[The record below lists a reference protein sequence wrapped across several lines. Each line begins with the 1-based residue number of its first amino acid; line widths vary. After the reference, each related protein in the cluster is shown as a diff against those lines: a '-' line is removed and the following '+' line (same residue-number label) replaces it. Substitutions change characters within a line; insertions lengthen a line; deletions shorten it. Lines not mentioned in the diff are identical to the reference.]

1 MATMRSFVRFF
12 DFNTLLSAGSTLIP
26 SRLQCD
32 CDHGMHGCVSPRC
45 PSIGG
50 GVMRA
55 IALVAT
61 LLALAY
67 LFYAAVSMLG
77 QALVFS

>member
-1 MATMRSFVRFF
+1 
-12 DFNTLLSAGSTLIP
+12 
-26 SRLQCD
+26 
-32 CDHGMHGCVSPRC
+32 
-45 PSIGG
+45 
-50 GVMRA
+50 
-55 IALVAT
+55 LVAT

>member
-1 MATMRSFVRFF
+1 MTVIT
-12 DFNTLLSAGSTLIP
+12 D
-26 SRLQCD
+26 
-32 CDHGMHGCVSPRC
+32 
-45 PSIGG
+45 SIGASRPDIPWSE
-50 GVMRA
+50 VVIMRA

>member
-1 MATMRSFVRFF
+1 MRSFVRFLVRIS
-12 DFNTLLSAGSTLIP
+12 LLSAGSTLIA

-32 CDHGMHGCVSPRC
+32 CDHGFSGGIP
-45 PSIGG
+45 PSMPVDRR

-67 LFYAAVSMLG
+67 LFYAAVNMLG
-77 QALVFS
+77 QALVFA